1 MQQQQHQRPQQQRSR
16 TTTATAKQTM
26 MTKPSASPPPAATPL
41 RIKTP
46 IDAWGEDLDDHTRR
60 STYTATTQ
68 ETAASSTVFSDDD
81 GSSSACQG
89 ARAIPSTSSP
99 RANLLMKM
107 LAKEMA
113 ATLLRDGSLGGDGLD
128 GDILGLVH
136 LHHNQGRQR
145 RSSAQD
151 DDSDDDDDDCS
162 EGGIGAASASASV
175 TASSSYLGSL
185 ASEDIDVESVVQ
197 MVVAS
202 VQKQQ
207 KQKQHQ
213 QEQKQPASSPT
224 RSAKP
229 QPSSSTRHPPQ
240 KSPRK
245 VRQQEAPF
253 SNKKAL
259 TPDAL
264 LSPSSHHT
272 IQTKTS
278 ELSLGSGSKKAAQMD
293 IWHPDFWALQEGG
306 APTEGRQSSST
317 TTPAAPTAAVVIEDL
332 RPVDKPEDDDD
343 DDIVDDVAD
352 DDDDDDVSVL
362 SDISGL
368 TDAWNL
374 DGLRK
379 KGHGSRG
386 AAASPK
392 KVGGLASLLFG
403 GNSSSHSR
411 KTKSSYDGATKSS
424 LSHTTDASSIIG
436 SHVAGTLSSAG
447 DNRSV
452 STRRSKSSM
461 SSGGTSKGT
470 SKSKAKNKFHGQAS
484 QQPCTPSTKSV
495 SSSASSSKRSRAAGS
510 TRSSNM
516 PPAKTVSF
524 STVHVREYERILCDN
539 PATSAG
545 LSVGIGW
552 QFVDVVTTNHDDEDD
567 NDANVS
573 SAATMTVDD
582 WELRQKRGRSQ
593 SELLLSRR
601 EREIIV
607 RQWGCTDREIT
618 AMKRE
623 LNKCRAQRRQTVNNL
638 GAQKVEEAVESV
650 RSKVKSLL
658 FLQARD
664 DRGGGVGAGN
674 TATLVS
680 I

>member
-1 MQQQQHQRPQQQRSR
+1 MQSQQHQRPQQQPSR
-16 TTTATAKQTM
+16 TPAAAKQTM
-26 MTKPSASPPPAATPL
+26 MTKPSAPAVPATPL

-46 IDAWGEDLDDHTRR
+46 IDAWGEDTDDHTKR

-68 ETAASSTVFSDDD
+68 ETAASSTAFSEDE
-81 GSSSACQG
+81 GSSSAAGQG
-89 ARAIPSTSSP
+89 KAASTTSTSSP

-113 ATLLRDGSLGGDGLD
+113 ATLLREGSLGGEDDGLE

-136 LHHNQGRQR
+136 LHHNQAKKGLQR
-145 RSSAQD
+145 RSATQD
-151 DDSDDDDDDCS
+151 EDSDDDCS
-162 EGGIGAASASASV
+162 EGGIGASSASASV

-185 ASEDIDVESVVQ
+185 ESEDFDVESVVQ

-207 KQKQHQ
+207 KQQTQKQHKA
-213 QEQKQPASSPT
+213 EHPSP

-229 QPSSSTRHPPQ
+229 PTSSSTRHYPQ
-240 KSPRK
+240 QSPRK
-245 VRQQEAPF
+245 QQQPQAP
-253 SNKKAL
+253 SSHEKKSL

-278 ELSLGSGSKKAAQMD
+278 ELSLGSGSRAKAAQMD

-306 APTEGRQSSST
+306 APQEERPSGST
-317 TTPAAPTAAVVIEDL
+317 APAAPAAAAVIEDL
-332 RPVDKPEDDDD
+332 RPVNDPERFDDDFED
-343 DDIVDDVAD
+343 AD
-352 DDDDDDVSVL
+352 DDNDEDDDVSVL

-379 KGHGSRG
+379 RGHGSRG
-386 AAASPK
+386 AHASTK
-392 KVGGLASLLFG
+392 KVGGGGGLASLLFG

-411 KTKSSYDGATKSS
+411 KTKSNSYDGATKSS
-424 LSHTTDASSIIG
+424 YTTDASSIIG
-436 SHVAGTLSSAG
+436 SHVAGTSSSAG
-447 DNRSV
+447 DSRSV
-452 STRRSKSSM
+452 STRRSKSSL
-461 SSGGTSKGT
+461 SSGGT
-470 SKSKAKNKFHGQAS
+470 SKSKAKAKTRGQAR

-510 TRSSNM
+510 RSSNM
-516 PPAKTVSF
+516 PPAKTVAF

-552 QFVDVVTTNHDDEDD
+552 QFVDVATTTNTEDEDD
-567 NDANVS
+567 NDNS
-573 SAATMTVDD
+573 STATMTVDA

-601 EREIIV
+601 ERETIV